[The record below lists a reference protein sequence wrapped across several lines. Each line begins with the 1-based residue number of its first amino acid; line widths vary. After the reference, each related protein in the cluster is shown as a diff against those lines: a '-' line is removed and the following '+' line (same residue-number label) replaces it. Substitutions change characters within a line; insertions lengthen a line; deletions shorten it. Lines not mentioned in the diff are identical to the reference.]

1 MQDSSSSGPPAAA
14 SSSQGNG
21 GGSVGGGGIPSFE
34 RDPVTYLTL
43 LVSAPRA
50 SRESLHKLEGSVST
64 TVAAKGRSSAFS
76 PSGAGATGRSGG
88 SGSSPYG
95 LAPDVAYLYLQAAA
109 RHLPAATEASEPSH
123 VGPISSS
130 SSGMA
135 LFNPFNMFSTTTTT
149 DPETDVPGDDGH
161 DDDDAKPQPRGGAG
175 EDREGETKQP
185 PWGMP
190 SVGSSDGTSAVL
202 EVRICLGGE
211 VAPSTNDDD
220 GFGSAVQVLPPSQSA
235 PWRPRWTVPSD
246 WRCRPGRRDRRARPG
261 P

>member
-21 GGSVGGGGIPSFE
+21 GGGGGGGGGIPAFE

-50 SRESLHKLEGSVST
+50 SRESLHKLAGSVAT

-76 PSGAGATGRSGG
+76 PNGAGAAGRSGG
-88 SGSSPYG
+88 SGTSPYG

-130 SSGMA
+130 SSSSSGMA
-135 LFNPFNMFSTTTTT
+135 LFNPFNMFSTTT
-149 DPETDVPGDDGH
+149 DPETDVPGDDCD
-161 DDDDAKPQPRGGAG
+161 DDDDAKPPPRGGAG

-185 PWGMP
+185 PWGLAS
-190 SVGSSDGTSAVL
+190 SVGSSDVTSAVL
-202 EVRICLGGE
+202 EVRICRSEE
-211 VAPSTNDDD
+211 VFTTTTTTISDPLYKCC
-220 GFGSAVQVLPPSQSA
+220 QPSQPGLIPCSF
-235 PWRPRWTVPSD
+235 PSFLLQ
-246 WRCRPGRRDRRARPG
+246 CQRAR
-261 P
+261 